1 VNYALIE
8 NFMHNIASTDRGMS
22 VSGNLCSRKGE
33 AHDLIMLVKGHHFIV
48 GLLEVE
54 SGLGFRV

>member
-1 VNYALIE
+1 
-8 NFMHNIASTDRGMS
+8 MHNIAFTDRGMS
-22 VSGNLCSRKGE
+22 VSGNLCSKKEE

-54 SGLGFRV
+54 SGLGFKV